1 MRALQIAR
9 TDVTRKSLLA
19 LADRSPG
26 AWLGL
31 RIAVM
36 LLFLDGYRPAFLAK
50 LLGVSRMTLS
60 RWVHRLNRQ
69 GPNGLLE
76 KERPGRPTQLTPRL
90 RRQLSAR
97 LKQSPE
103 RYGLPRVVWDGPT
116 LVEHLRRAFGIHL
129 KVRQAQQWL
138 HRLGLKMRRGL
149 PNILASRA
157 CGHGEANPSG
167 SRRAVNTGSGSTFSV
182 GSIPWEGDTA

>member
-1 MRALQIAR
+1 MRALQIVRA
-9 TDVTRKSLLA
+9 DVTRENLLA

-36 LLFLDGYRPAFLAK
+36 LLLLDGYRPTFLAE
-50 LLGVSRMTLS
+50 LLGVSRMTLT
-60 RWVHRLNRQ
+60 RWIHRLNRQ
-69 GPNGLLE
+69 GPRGLLE
-76 KERPGRPTQLTPRL
+76 KSPPGRPTQLTPGL
-90 RRQLSAR
+90 RRQLSAH

-116 LVEHLRRAFGIHL
+116 LVAHLRQAFGIHL

-138 HRLGLKMRRGL
+138 HRLGYGLKRATYVYLQAKAEDVEKFRRRVKKT
-149 PNILASRA
+149 PPA
-157 CGHGEANPSG
+157 GEERGAHL
-167 SRRAVNTGSGSTFSV
+167 
-182 GSIPWEGDTA
+182 

>member
-1 MRALQIAR
+1 MRTLQIDR
-9 TDVTRKSLLA
+9 TDVTRKNLLA

-31 RIAVM
+31 RIAAM
-36 LLFLDGYRPAFLAK
+36 LLFLDGYRPTFLAE
-50 LLGVSRMTLS
+50 LLGVSRMTLT
-60 RWVHRLNRQ
+60 RWVHRLNGQ
-69 GPNGLLE
+69 GPKGLLE
-76 KERPGRPTQLTPRL
+76 KARPGRPTQLTPRL

-116 LVEHLRRAFGIHL
+116 LVEHLRQAFGIHL

-138 HRLGLKMRRGL
+138 HRLGYGLKRATYVYLQAKAEDVQKFRRRVKKT
-149 PNILASRA
+149 PLAGKERGA
-157 CGHGEANPSG
+157 
-167 SRRAVNTGSGSTFSV
+167 
-182 GSIPWEGDTA
+182 DL